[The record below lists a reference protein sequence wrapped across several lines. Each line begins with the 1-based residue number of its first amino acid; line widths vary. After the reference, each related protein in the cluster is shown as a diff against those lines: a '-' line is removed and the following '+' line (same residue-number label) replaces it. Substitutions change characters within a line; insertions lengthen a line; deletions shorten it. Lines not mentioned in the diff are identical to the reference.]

1 LRMTA
6 QQAIETLE
14 LYTDRLHMRRRLQVH
29 VVQLLGDNLTI
40 LDCRIVE
47 SRFKPFQNPESWHKA
62 SLNVYYELDV
72 RGSAR
77 PHILYAHVFLQ
88 GRSDT
93 EYREYCTRAKA
104 NAVPQHVPDL
114 DMVVWRFPLDPAM
127 DQLSTLW
134 DMDWPMGNFPLDK
147 APGYAVESYTGLER
161 VDRRVV
167 KYSPERSCIIRF
179 DLPQRI
185 GTQTQSARAL
195 YAKIYAGRD
204 GELAYER
211 QRFFN
216 KPRSP
221 DNSGLAVHTA
231 PALVYDPSVRIFWQG
246 EAAGDSLESVLA
258 HDNVAPYL
266 DQIGRGLASVHASGL
281 GGTSVVKLGHR
292 VFECSKKIAKLV
304 PAFPSCATRLKALSQ
319 TLERAAA
326 TYTTSVA
333 AGDPVTLYG
342 DFHPRQML
350 IADGKVCF
358 LDFDSMVKGD
368 PESDLAEFFVAL
380 LNLGLQPERVRE
392 AVAHI
397 LMAYQRDA
405 TRPLCHELL
414 RLYARI
420 EYMEHAY
427 RLFLRLDP
435 GWRETFQNAL
445 DRFSQLENIFPDR
458 RRGICRVPSRQTR
471 DRRGRQTPVAK

>member
-1 LRMTA
+1 
-6 QQAIETLE
+6 
-14 LYTDRLHMRRRLQVH
+14 
-29 VVQLLGDNLTI
+29 
-40 LDCRIVE
+40 
-47 SRFKPFQNPESWHKA
+47 
-62 SLNVYYELDV
+62 VYYELDV
-72 RGSAR
+72 EGFAM
-77 PHILYAHVFLQ
+77 PQILYAKVFLQ
-88 GRSDT
+88 EGSDD
-93 EYREYCTRAKA
+93 EYRECCARA
-104 NAVPQHVPDL
+104 NSGAVPQHVPEL
-114 DMVVWRFPLDPAM
+114 GMVIWRFPLDPAM

-134 DMDWPMGNFPLDK
+134 TMDSPRVNFPLDK
-147 APGYAVESYTGLER
+147 APGYAVESCADLER
-161 VDRRVV
+161 ADRRVV

-179 DLPQRI
+179 TLPERV
-185 GTQTQSARAL
+185 GTRTVPARAL
-195 YAKIYAGRD
+195 YAKVYAGRD

-231 PALVYDPSVRIFWQG
+231 PALAYDQSLRIFWQG

-266 DQIGRGLASVHASGL
+266 DQVGRGLASVHASGL
-281 GGTSVVKLGHR
+281 GGTSVVKLEHR

-304 PAFPSCATRLKALSQ
+304 PAFPSCATRLKALSH
-319 TLERAAA
+319 TLEHAAA

-333 AGDPVTLYG
+333 AEDPVTLYG

-380 LNLGLQPERVRE
+380 LDLGLQPERVRE

-405 TRPLCHELL
+405 VRPICHELL

-445 DRFSQLENIFPDR
+445 DRFSQLQDIFPDR
-458 RRGICRVPSRQTR
+458 RRGICRVTNRHTR
-471 DRRGRQTPVAK
+471 DRRGLLARIIHDSSAPSTDDCATNCHE

>member
-1 LRMTA
+1 MTA
-6 QQAIETLE
+6 QQAIEALE
-14 LYTDRLHMRRRLQVH
+14 LYTNRLHMRSRLQVH
-29 VVQLLGDNLTI
+29 VVQLLGNNLTI

-47 SRFKPFQNPESWHKA
+47 SRFKPFRNPESWHKA

-72 RGSAR
+72 KGFAR
-77 PHILYAHVFLQ
+77 PHILYAHVFLH
-88 GRSDT
+88 GRSAA
-93 EYREYCTRAKA
+93 EYRECCAQAKS
-104 NAVPQHVPDL
+104 NSVPQHVPEL

-127 DQLSTLW
+127 DQLSTFW
-134 DMDWPMGNFPLDK
+134 NMDWPLANLPVGKIPHNWAEP
-147 APGYAVESYTGLER
+147 YTGLGR
-161 VDRRVV
+161 VDRRVI

-179 DLPQRI
+179 DLPQRV
-185 GTQTQSARAL
+185 GTQSGLAHAL
-195 YAKIYAGRD
+195 YAKVYAGED
-204 GELAYER
+204 GALAYER

-216 KPRSP
+216 NPPP
-221 DNSGLAVHTA
+221 DNLGLAIHTA
-231 PALVYDPSVRIFWQG
+231 PALAYDQSLRIFWQG

-258 HDNVAPYL
+258 HGNEAPYL
-266 DQIGRGLASVHASGL
+266 DQVGRGLASVHASGL
-281 GGTSVVKLGHR
+281 GGTSVVKLEHR

-304 PAFPSCATRLKALSQ
+304 PAFSSHATQLKSLSQ
-319 TLERAAA
+319 MLERAVA
-326 TYTTSVA
+326 TYTPSVTA
-333 AGDPVTLYG
+333 EDPVTLYG

-358 LDFDSMVKGD
+358 LDFDSMVRGD

-380 LNLGLQPERVRE
+380 LDLGLQPDRLRE

-397 LMAYQRDA
+397 LTAYQRDA
-405 TRPLCHELL
+405 TRPICHELL

-445 DRFSQLENIFPDR
+445 DRFPQLENIFPDR
-458 RRGICRVPSRQTR
+458 RRGIYTVTNKQTR
-471 DRRGRQTPVAK
+471 DRRERQTPVAK